1 MRKSRK
7 GYTLVSANG
16 RVMHKRIARLKEQ
29 IMASK
34 RSKALKEELIHE
46 LDDVVNDRKL
56 RSKKLTE
63 TGFFGH
69 TQHIIYNK
77 RNGDEQAIR
86 TMIANMGYTPG
97 QLAKEYKLKVSDLLN
112 PDNWS
117 DDVLTIVNEKT
128 KNKQQYRLIF
138 GYTGNVFE
146 AID

>member
-16 RVMHKRIARLKEQ
+16 RVMHKRIAHLKEQ
-29 IMASK
+29 IMSSK

-46 LDDVVNDRKL
+46 LDAFVNDRKL
-56 RSKKLTE
+56 KSKKLTE

-69 TQHIIYNK
+69 AQKVIYNK
-77 RNGDEQAIR
+77 RGDDEQAIR
-86 TMIANMGYTPG
+86 IMIANMGYTPG

-112 PDNWS
+112 PKNWS
-117 DDVLTIVNEKT
+117 NDVLTIGK
-128 KNKQQYRLIF
+128 KQYRFKF

-146 AID
+146 ALD